1 MNPTT
6 LSHTTLGKVSLFE
19 GLQESALRA
28 ITSHAMV
35 RTFPGNTIL
44 VYEGERTDS
53 LFVILSGRV
62 KIYSSN
68 MDGREVVLNLL
79 APYDYFGELA
89 LIDAEPRSASAM
101 TLETSRLA
109 IIFRD
114 DFLNHLQQEPCIA
127 ISLLET
133 LVRKLRRETEKVK
146 TLALMDVYGRVAK
159 LLLEMAVDREG
170 RLTVERLTY
179 REIANRVGA
188 SREMVGRIFKD
199 LKQGGYLT
207 VEGKRIILKERL
219 PDRW

>member
-1 MNPTT
+1 MNPTP

-19 GLQESALRA
+19 GLEESALRA
-28 ITSHAMV
+28 IASHALV
-35 RTFPGNTIL
+35 RAFPGNTIL

-53 LFVILSGRV
+53 LFIILSGRV

-79 APYDYFGELA
+79 DPYDYFGELA

-101 TLETSRLA
+101 TLEVSRLA

-127 ISLLET
+127 ISLLQT
-133 LVRKLRRETEKVK
+133 LIRKLRRETEKVK
-146 TLALMDVYGRVAK
+146 SLALMDVYGRVAK
-159 LLLEMAVDREG
+159 LLLEMAVEREG

-179 REIANRVGA
+179 REIANRIGA

-199 LKQGGYLT
+199 LKQGGYITL
-207 VEGKRIILKERL
+207 EGKRIILKERL